1 MTSKISFFKMVRSD
15 MKRRI
20 WVMALLF
27 LGFFIVL
34 PLGCMLKVGNYQ
46 RMLADGGIKAADLF
60 EMTARYVS
68 ADNYLVA
75 AGIIVSAVLAAFTG
89 FSYLQSKNKLDLFHS
104 IPVKRET
111 LFGMQSISC

>member
-1 MTSKISFFKMVRSD
+1 
-15 MKRRI
+15 
-20 WVMALLF
+20 MALLF

-46 RMLADGGIKAADLF
+46 RMLSDGSIKAADLF

-75 AGIIVSAVLAAFTG
+75 LGVVCLLYTSRCV
-89 FSYLQSKNKLDLFHS
+89 
-104 IPVKRET
+104 
-111 LFGMQSISC
+111 